1 MGRIQCTRLAG
12 SASAEATINFDTGA
26 CFHGLIINVI
36 AFGTAVHAH
45 GGTNP
50 FEVRVYADNAGA
62 STTNLIYR
70 EQLQWAGAGAP
81 GDAEYFQKPD
91 EWGERFTE
99 GIYCAQGLRVE
110 IDRLTAAN
118 LEVFILHS

>member
-12 SASAEATINFDTGA
+12 SASAEATIDFDTGA
-26 CFHGLIINVI
+26 CFHGLMINVI
-36 AFGTAVHAH
+36 AFGTSVHAH

-50 FEVRVYADNAGA
+50 FEIRVYADNSGS

-70 EQLQWAGAGAP
+70 EQLQWDHTAP
-81 GDAEYFQKPD
+81 PADALYFGKPD
-91 EWGERFTE
+91 EWGCRFTE
-99 GIYCAQGLRVE
+99 GIYCTKGLRVE

-118 LEVFILHS
+118 LEAFILHS

>member
-45 GGTNP
+45 GGTSP
-50 FEVRVYADNAGA
+50 FEVRVYADNTGA

-70 EQLQWAGAGAP
+70 DQNRCPRGG
-81 GDAEYFQKPD
+81 
-91 EWGERFTE
+91 T
-99 GIYCAQGLRVE
+99 GLRPPWTSLRV
-110 IDRLTAAN
+110 
-118 LEVFILHS
+118 V